1 MTAHPRRWR
10 PTLEPCTGR
19 TGTWGAWPRGW
30 EVLWSLYS
38 KQHVQLPSVFY
49 KLLKGNECQ
58 EPLFIAHDREKI
70 NLELS
75 ALCKQ
80 WWT

>member
-1 MTAHPRRWR
+1 MTVHPRRWR
-10 PTLEPCTGR
+10 STLEPSMPSEAHGEHGPMDGR
-19 TGTWGAWPRGW
+19 
-30 EVLWSLYS
+30 LWSLSS

-49 KLLKGNECQ
+49 KLLKGNGCQ

-75 ALCKQ
+75 PLCKQ
-80 WWT
+80 W